1 MNAVRLLLGTL
12 RRRGTARPRAG
23 MGVALAVVLL
33 AGCTYRGTIDQPITI
48 KLTWYSYLAGED
60 IRQTCVDSA
69 LPHYRLIYNGHYDE
83 QIRSYEVVAKDD
95 DGAHFT
101 ARVLGPM
108 RAFAVIR
115 DPLDLQDPWRWTVS
129 EARLGPEGFAAFV
142 SVLEDSGLWR
152 PFAATMNLL
161 STEFYWVASGCRDGQ
176 FVFNAWRFD
185 TPRYDALAFP
195 DCCSATTRPGS
206 RSTGRGRSTR
216 PTACSVPGRWPA
228 DPTSTP
234 TCSWCASAPGAWS
247 GWARGFSARVAREP
261 RMGHFLAAGNVFC
274 SAQKTS

>member
-1 MNAVRLLLGTL
+1 MNAVRLLLGAL

-23 MGVALAVVLL
+23 MGVALAAALL

-69 LPHYRLIYNGHYDE
+69 LPRYRLIYNGHYDE

-152 PFAATMNLL
+152 PFGATMNLL

-176 FVFNAWRFD
+176 FVFNAWRFG
-185 TPRYDALAFP
+185 TPRYGALAFP
-195 DCCSATTRPGS
+195 ELLLGYDDTGIALNRPRPVDPADRMFGTRPLAR
-206 RSTGRGRSTR
+206 RSDIDSYVFVVR
-216 PTACSVPGRWPA
+216 V
-228 DPTSTP
+228 
-234 TCSWCASAPGAWS
+234 GA
-247 GWARGFSARVAREP
+247 GGLVGMGP
-261 RMGHFLAAGNVFC
+261 RL
-274 SAQKTS
+274 

>member
-1 MNAVRLLLGTL
+1 MNAVRLLLGAL

-23 MGVALAVVLL
+23 MGVALAAALL

-60 IRQTCVDSA
+60 IRQTCVDSP
-69 LPHYRLIYNGHYDE
+69 LPRYRLIYNGHYDE

-95 DGAHFT
+95 GGAHFK

-152 PFAATMNLL
+152 PFGATGTAARLRRDRDRAQPAAAGRPGRPHVRYPAAGPQIRHRLLRVRGARRRRGPGRDGPAALARGSPASPGWAIFWPREKFFAVHKNLL
-161 STEFYWVASGCRDGQ
+161 D
-176 FVFNAWRFD
+176 
-185 TPRYDALAFP
+185 
-195 DCCSATTRPGS
+195 GS
-206 RSTGRGRSTR
+206 R
-216 PTACSVPGRWPA
+216 
-228 DPTSTP
+228 
-234 TCSWCASAPGAWS
+234 
-247 GWARGFSARVAREP
+247 F
-261 RMGHFLAAGNVFC
+261 
-274 SAQKTS
+274 